1 MNKKFTWSDQN
12 VSGFV
17 CFLECFIGVLL
28 FVCVWFWVSFCWLV
42 WFSFCV
48 VVLFVCGFE
57 FFY

>member
-28 FVCVWFWVSFCWLV
+28 FVCVWFGVSF
-42 WFSFCV
+42 
-48 VVLFVCGFE
+48 GFLSV
-57 FFY
+57 